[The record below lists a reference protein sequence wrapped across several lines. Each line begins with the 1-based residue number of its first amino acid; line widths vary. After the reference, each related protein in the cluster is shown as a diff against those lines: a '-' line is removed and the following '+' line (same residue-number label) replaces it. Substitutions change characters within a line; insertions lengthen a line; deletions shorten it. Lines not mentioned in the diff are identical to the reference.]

1 MDTFRQAYAG
11 GVNPIPGPDD
21 WPANRDVD
29 PIDPLEPRKQLR
41 RPKKQRK
48 REPDEQKP
56 DESFK
61 ICLKGY
67 DVNCGNCGK
76 KGHNARGCRE
86 PENPNIKKYLKKVK
100 KSKADV
106 VSLFLTCGITII

>member
-67 DVNCGNCGK
+67 DVNCGK
-76 KGHNARGCRE
+76 KVHNARGCRE